1 MSAPC
6 GPAPAA
12 CPARPGNAYRLLRE
26 QDQLALVFPEGTKG
40 PSKSYTDRY
49 QLRRFGRG
57 GFVEIAMRAGVPV
70 IPIAVVGSEE
80 AMPVVFRLPTL
91 AKALGVPYVPVTA
104 NLLTMGPLGLV
115 MPFPGKIQAARP
127 RPGPLQPPPGPGP
140 LLEEPHHGGIRADPY
155 PAPGG
160 GVRHAAGPAQ
170 RVVRMSNRVLVT
182 GADTFWG
189 GRMTQALENDPSID
203 VILGIGTHA
212 PSVPFERAEF
222 VRSDQNYSILNRIV
236 KATQVDTILHTF
248 MITNST
254 TVPRRAMHEI
264 NVIGTMNL
272 LAAAGAA
279 GSSVRHI
286 VVKSSTLVYGSAASD
301 PNTFQEDT
309 VRTSPVKN
317 SVERA
322 LVEAEGLVRD
332 FAEDNPA
339 TKVTVL
345 RFANVLGSHLT
356 TPISRNLARPVCP
369 SMFGFDPLLQ
379 FLEEDDVVRA
389 LLHVTQGGIP
399 GLYNVAGDGRLPWSE
414 VASICGTRLVPLS
427 PWSPLKLRPLARLF
441 DLPGRTRGSPALRP
455 RRRHAPVRIDRLHLH
470 LDQRGRRTE
479 VHPCGS
485 PAPAVRAAPR
495 SYTYEHDVEQF
506 FRHSPSIVGTAEG

>member
-1 MSAPC
+1 MS
-6 GPAPAA
+6 
-12 CPARPGNAYRLLRE
+12 
-26 QDQLALVFPEGTKG
+26 
-40 PSKSYTDRY
+40 S
-49 QLRRFGRG
+49 
-57 GFVEIAMRAGVPV
+57 
-70 IPIAVVGSEE
+70 
-80 AMPVVFRLPTL
+80 
-91 AKALGVPYVPVTA
+91 
-104 NLLTMGPLGLV
+104 
-115 MPFPGKIQAARP
+115 
-127 RPGPLQPPPGPGP
+127 
-140 LLEEPHHGGIRADPY
+140 
-155 PAPGG
+155 
-160 GVRHAAGPAQ
+160 
-170 RVVRMSNRVLVT
+170 RVLVT

-189 GRMTQALENDPSID
+189 GRMIQALENDPSID
-203 VILGIGTHA
+203 VILGIGADA

-264 NVIGTMNL
+264 NVIGTLNL

-309 VRTSPVKN
+309 VRTSPIRN

-332 FAEDNPA
+332 FSEDNPA

-345 RFANVLGSHLT
+345 RFANVLGTHLT

-369 SMFGFDPLLQ
+369 YVFGFDPLLQ
-379 FLEEDDVVRA
+379 FLEEDDVVGA
-389 LLHVTQGGIP
+389 LLHVTRGSIP

-414 VASICGTRLVPLS
+414 VARICGTRLVPVS
-427 PWSPLKLRPLARLF
+427 PWSPLKIRPLTRLF
-441 DLPGRTRGSPALRP
+441 DLPAELEDLLRYGRGVDTRRFASTGFTYASTSA
-455 RRRHAPVRIDRLHLH
+455 
-470 LDQRGRRTE
+470 G
-479 VHPCGS
+479 
-485 PAPAVRAAPR
+485 AVRKFIRAVRLRRQSGRPPR

-506 FRHSPSIVGTAEG
+506 FRHSSSIVGTGDF